1 MGKRSLGT
9 LLELGSEGDMG
20 IGDMAQ
26 LYAVYPY
33 ASAWKRVA
41 QDFMPAADILL
52 RMSSDVLVG
61 SKPSSCSPGQCTRL
75 QQITDY
81 MLMKKTMRLC
91 VAVLLVAA
99 AALLVVY
106 RAVNRV
112 PSADLP
118 QYEQVY
124 RIFEDGGCLSCH
136 SADPELP
143 FYTKLP
149 VAGKIVMKDV
159 DSGYRAYDIRPFM
172 DALKVNGEVSEV
184 DLAKIEKVVLDD
196 RMPMPKYYLVHWG
209 SSLTAAK
216 RDIVLDWIRN
226 ERIAMHSDALP
237 ENRAAEPV
245 RPIDQVVEVDAAK
258 AELGFALFHDP
269 RLSVDNTVSCAT
281 CHALETAGVD
291 NHQYS
296 HGVDDQL
303 GGVNAPTVYNAVYN
317 FVQFWDGRAKT
328 LADQAAGP
336 PLNPV
341 EMASPSFD
349 DIIAKLEAD
358 KSFAKAFKAVYPE
371 GITEATITDAIEE
384 FERTLITPNSRFDKW
399 LRGDDSAI
407 TADELEG
414 YDLFKKYDCATC
426 HVGKNLGGQS
436 YELMGLRRHYFAD
449 RGMELTIED
458 NGRYKETQLERDRH
472 RFKVPGLRNVEHTW
486 PYYHDGT
493 RETLED
499 AVRDMGRY
507 QSGVELADAE
517 VNKITAFLKTL
528 TGEYQGKLL
537 TNDTSRDVIHDHDH
551 EH

>member
-1 MGKRSLGT
+1 
-9 LLELGSEGDMG
+9 
-20 IGDMAQ
+20 
-26 LYAVYPY
+26 
-33 ASAWKRVA
+33 
-41 QDFMPAADILL
+41 
-52 RMSSDVLVG
+52 
-61 SKPSSCSPGQCTRL
+61 
-75 QQITDY
+75 
-81 MLMKKTMRLC
+81 MLMKKTLRWC
-91 VAVLLVAA
+91 AVLLLVAA
-99 AALLVVY
+99 AAMVVVY

-118 QYEQVY
+118 QAEQVY
-124 RIFEDGGCLSCH
+124 KIFEDGGCLSCH
-136 SADPELP
+136 SADPEVP
-143 FYTKLP
+143 FYAKMP
-149 VAGKIVMKDV
+149 VAGKIVMKDI
-159 DSGYRAYDIRPFM
+159 DSGYRAYDIKPVM
-172 DALKVNGEVSEV
+172 EALKTGEQVGAV

-209 SSLTAAK
+209 SSLTSAK
-216 RDIVLDWIRN
+216 RNIVLDWVRK
-226 ERIAMHSDALP
+226 ERIAMYDDALP

-245 RPIDQVVEVDAAK
+245 RPIAHSVEVDEAK
-258 AELGFALFHDP
+258 AALGFTLFHDP

-296 HGVDDQL
+296 HGVNDQL

-317 FVQFWDGRAKT
+317 FVQFWDGRAAT
-328 LADQAAGP
+328 LAAQAAGP

-358 KSFAKAFKAVYPE
+358 KPFAKAFTALYPD
-371 GITEATITDAIEE
+371 GITEANITNAIEE
-384 FERTLITPNSRFDKW
+384 FERTLITPDSRFDKW

-407 TADELEG
+407 TADELAG
-414 YDLFKKYDCATC
+414 YELFKKYDCATC
-426 HVGKNLGGQS
+426 HVGHNLGGQS

-449 RGMELTIED
+449 RGLELTVED
-458 NGRYKETQLERDRH
+458 NGRYKETKIERDRH
-472 RFKVPGLRNVEHTW
+472 RFKVPGLRNVELTW

-493 RETLED
+493 RETLEE
-499 AVRDMGRY
+499 AVMDMGRY
-507 QSGVELADAE
+507 QSGVELTSAE
-517 VNKITAFLKTL
+517 VDQITAFLKTL

>member
-1 MGKRSLGT
+1 
-9 LLELGSEGDMG
+9 
-20 IGDMAQ
+20 
-26 LYAVYPY
+26 
-33 ASAWKRVA
+33 
-41 QDFMPAADILL
+41 
-52 RMSSDVLVG
+52 
-61 SKPSSCSPGQCTRL
+61 
-75 QQITDY
+75 
-81 MLMKKTMRLC
+81 MKKLVRWC
-91 VAVLLVAA
+91 AVLLLVAA
-99 AALLVVY
+99 AAMVVVY

-124 RIFEDGGCLSCH
+124 RIFEDGGCISCH
-136 SADPELP
+136 SADPVLP
-143 FYTKLP
+143 FYAKMP
-149 VAGKIVMKDV
+149 VAGKIVMKDI

-172 DALKVNGEVSEV
+172 DALKVDGKVSSV

-209 SSLTAAK
+209 SSLTDAK
-216 RDIVLDWIRN
+216 REIVLDWIRN
-226 ERIAMHSDALP
+226 ERIAMYADALP
-237 ENRAAEPV
+237 EARAAEPV
-245 RPIDQVVEVDAAK
+245 RPVDLSIEVDPAK
-258 AELGFALFHDP
+258 AALGFALFHDP

-296 HGVDDQL
+296 HGVDDQV

-336 PLNPV
+336 PLNPI
-341 EMASPSFD
+341 EMASESFEQ
-349 DIIAKLEAD
+349 IITKLEAD
-358 KSFAKAFKAVYPE
+358 KSFAQAFKAVYPD
-371 GITEATITDAIEE
+371 GLTQANITDAIEE
-384 FERTLITPNSRFDKW
+384 FEMTLITPNSRFDKW
-399 LRGDDSAI
+399 LRGDDAAI
-407 TADELEG
+407 TADELAG
-414 YDLFKKYDCATC
+414 YELFKKYDCATC
-426 HVGKNLGGQS
+426 HVGPNLGGQS

-449 RGMELTIED
+449 RGMELTHED

-493 RETLED
+493 RETLEE
-499 AVRDMGRY
+499 AVRDMGIY
-507 QSGVELADAE
+507 QSGVELTTAE
-517 VNKITAFLKTL
+517 VDQITAFLKTL

-537 TNDTSRDVIHDHDH
+537 TNANSRDAIHNHDY